1 MRQVYFGSVD
11 NFLAGLV
18 AARYANRLR
27 AVMGLLT
34 TGASGSARLRSAAVL
49 SLRQFVAG
57 IIDDVPLRTSGK
69 SRDLK
74 CGKVFGENDECDQQ
88 KQLKQPRRK
97 HAAIR
102 EHADGRF

>member
-1 MRQVYFGSVD
+1 MRQIYLGSVH
-11 NFLAGLV
+11 NSLTGLV

-34 TGASGSARLRSAAVL
+34 SGASRLAGLRSAAVL

-57 IIDDVPLRTSGK
+57 IIDDVPLWTSGK

-74 CGKVFGENDECDQQ
+74 SGKVFGEHDERDQQ
-88 KQLKQPRRK
+88 Q
-97 HAAIR
+97 
-102 EHADGRF
+102 